1 MSRLS
6 RTRRFFHS
14 GSALAVG
21 GFLVD
26 PDPETIASQVSTT
39 LPPQGG
45 YGAHRSDGFQFR
57 EIASFES
64 ASTEVI
70 GNYDEATRTHKT
82 LSTSIVKGLNVL
94 GVVSADAVV
103 ARIASSY
110 RVPKEKPEP
119 QENPQGPGG
128 PGPGESADDKTLRR
142 LKFSIIGSHFVNLR
156 IGGRLIEA
164 KLMTGPDD
172 SNRIDEVSEKL
183 LRENPIRQ
191 PLFHSEKMHGEHI
204 AEFGRVY
211 IGEFYP
217 DPHAPRLAMLRFELG
232 CAVQGEVSFAIVQ
245 GGGKEWP

>member
-1 MSRLS
+1 MSKSS
-6 RTRRFFHS
+6 RARRFFHS

-26 PDPETIASQVSTT
+26 PDPETIASQVSST

-57 EIASFES
+57 EIVSFES

-70 GNYDEATRTHKT
+70 GNYDEKTGTHNT

-94 GVVSADAVV
+94 GVVTADAVV
-103 ARIASSY
+103 ARLASSHNG
-110 RVPKEKPEP
+110 KH
-119 QENPQGPGG
+119 
-128 PGPGESADDKTLRR
+128 
-142 LKFSIIGSHFVNLR
+142 LKFNIIGSHFVNLR
-156 IGGRLIEA
+156 VGGRLIEA
-164 KLMTGPDD
+164 KMMPDAANSD
-172 SNRIDEVSEKL
+172 KVDEVSQKL
-183 LRENPIRQ
+183 LVQNPIRQ
-191 PLFHSEKMHGEHI
+191 PLFHSENMHGQHI
-204 AEFGRVY
+204 SEFGRVY

-217 DPHAPRLAMLRFELG
+217 DPHSPRLAMLRFELG